1 MGTTY
6 TGTDQA
12 ETFTL
17 EDNDSAF
24 GNGGNDRFRASRSY
38 IGNVTI
44 HGGDGNDTVD
54 PFNWSSVVAYGDAG
68 NDVLAG
74 GYVSNYLD
82 GGDGDDTFSMTKGQ
96 YTIVGGNGN
105 DLITIDLPT
114 VPPEIRIPEWDPQ
127 HLAILENSSIYG
139 DAGID
144 SVNITADVNAKSA
157 IVQGINFFDL
167 TITYLTNKLVT
178 LRLFDIESVKLNS
191 VSVWSLD
198 TSPPTV
204 TTFAP
209 LDEATRVAI
218 DSNIVLTFNEAIQRG
233 SGNILLKTAAGTTV
247 ATYDA
252 SGSANL
258 SISGNTLTINPTSD
272 LSNNTDYKVEFAAG
286 TIKDLAGNSYAGTT
300 GYNFKTGDA
309 ATQTV
314 TGGTGNDL
322 LTGSTSNDIIDGGAG
337 TDAVVYS
344 GIRSSF
350 SLTKTN
356 VGFTVTDKIGTAG
369 ADTLLNVERI
379 KFSDGAI
386 ALDVGATQ
394 PAGQTVLLLGA
405 VLPGRLVFDATK
417 QAMLGA
423 AIDLFDQGYSLQ
435 TLSGA
440 VMRLPIWDIL
450 TGKATPTSTDIATYL
465 LTNVNGA
472 APDTTTLANAIAAL
486 NTETSFA
493 TQGNF
498 LWHLAESATNQTRI
512 DLVGLATTGLVY
524 GW

>member
-17 EDNDSAF
+17 EDNDIAF

-258 SISGNTLTINPTSD
+258 SISGNTLTINPTKD
-272 LSNNTDYKVEFAAG
+272 LGIFTGYKVEIAAG
-286 TIKDLAGNSYAGTT
+286 AVKDLTGNSYAGVNDYNFSTQT
-300 GYNFKTGDA
+300 LDSLYHFCVVAFSAAPGEEFMNQMAIGYNAGMTVRDIVRVFTTKPQFTSTYSESLTNAELATLLVNNVVRNSASEATKIEGAIDIAFALDNGMTRWDMIYQVFGNLANMPLDDSQWGNTTLQFNKQTEVARYFTEAMHNTTTDMPTLRAVIGSVTA
-309 ATQTV
+309 ATDV
-314 TGGTGNDL
+314 
-322 LTGSTSNDIIDGGAG
+322 STPDVIAK
-337 TDAVVYS
+337 
-344 GIRSSF
+344 
-350 SLTKTN
+350 L
-356 VGFTVTDKIGTAG
+356 IG
-369 ADTLLNVERI
+369 VEL
-379 KFSDGAI
+379 A
-386 ALDVGATQ
+386 
-394 PAGQTVLLLGA
+394 
-405 VLPGRLVFDATK
+405 
-417 QAMLGA
+417 AM
-423 AIDLFDQGYSLQ
+423 
-435 TLSGA
+435 
-440 VMRLPIWDIL
+440 
-450 TGKATPTSTDIATYL
+450 
-465 LTNVNGA
+465 
-472 APDTTTLANAIAAL
+472 
-486 NTETSFA
+486 
-493 TQGNF
+493 
-498 LWHLAESATNQTRI
+498 H
-512 DLVGLATTGLVY
+512 
-524 GW
+524 